1 MLKKA
6 SLNIIILFFI
16 STLLLTSCEST
27 KTKTFHEK
35 TVASS
40 NSNIKTKLGK
50 YMDNYSKKNEFSG
63 TILITKDDEILLNKG
78 YGTAD
83 YNNRL
88 PNKPQTI
95 FQIASLTKQFTAA
108 AILMLQEQNLLNVN
122 DKLDKYIY
130 DYPNGNNIT
139 IYNLLTHTSGIP
151 DFLDY
156 ADSIDTENHS
166 LTYVPEELIELF
178 KNQSLNFNAGTSFE
192 YSNSNY
198 ILLGYIIEK
207 VSNMTYEDFITNNII
222 LPLNLTSTGFLGD
235 ETVKRNRSI
244 GYYFINKYSKEQA
257 EAPKTEGLMSY
268 AAGEIYSNSQD
279 LKKWEDALFSEK
291 IISKESLN
299 QMFTP
304 YLNNYGYGWFIYENA
319 DGDTVAYH
327 SGTLPGYTSLVEK
340 NLTKNYLIVILCN
353 ENIDE
358 AVDNISTQLS
368 ELLDRK
374 YLLESTE

>member
-1 MLKKA
+1 MLKKT
-6 SLNIIILFFI
+6 SLNIMILFFI
-16 STLLLTSCEST
+16 WTLLLTGCENI

-35 TVASS
+35 TVVSS
-40 NSNIKTKLGK
+40 NSNIKTKLAR

-63 TILITKDDEILLNKG
+63 TILITKDDEVLLNKG

-83 YNNRL
+83 YNTRL
-88 PNKPQTI
+88 PNKPQTT
-95 FQIASLTKQFTAA
+95 FQIASLTKQFTAT
-108 AILMLQEQNLLNVN
+108 AILLLQEQNLLTVN
-122 DKLDKYIY
+122 DTLDKYFP

-139 IYNLLTHTSGIP
+139 IYNLLTHSSGIP

-156 ADSIDTENHS
+156 GDTINTENHS
-166 LTYVPEELIELF
+166 LTYAPEELIELF
-178 KNQSLNFNAGTSFE
+178 KNQAFNFNAGTSFE

-222 LPLNLTSTGFLGD
+222 LPLNLTSTGFLVN
-235 ETVKRNRSI
+235 ETVKKNKSI
-244 GYYFINKYSKEQA
+244 GYYFINKYSNEHA

-291 IISKESLN
+291 IITKESLN

-340 NLTKNYLIVILCN
+340 NLDKNYLMIILCN

-358 AVDNISTQLS
+358 AVDNISTELS
-368 ELLDRK
+368 ELLDRE
-374 YLLESTE
+374 YLLETNE

>member
-1 MLKKA
+1 MLKKT
-6 SLNIIILFFI
+6 SLNIMILFFI
-16 STLLLTSCEST
+16 SSLLLISCENE

-35 TVASS
+35 TVVSS
-40 NSNIKTKLGK
+40 NNNVKTKLAK

-63 TILITKDDEILLNKG
+63 TVLITKDDEVLLNKG

-83 YNNRL
+83 YNNHL
-88 PNKPQTI
+88 PNKPQTT

-122 DKLDKYIY
+122 DTLNKYIP

-139 IYNLLTHTSGIP
+139 LYNLLTHTSGIP
-151 DFLDY
+151 DYLDY
-156 ADSIDTENHS
+156 SDSVDTELLN
-166 LTYVPEELIELF
+166 LNYTPEELIELF
-178 KNQSLNFNAGTSFE
+178 KNQPFNFNAGTSFE

-198 ILLGYIIEK
+198 ALLGYIIQK
-207 VSNMTYEDFITNNII
+207 VSNITYEDFIENNII
-222 LPLNLTSTGFLGD
+222 LPLNLTSTGFLTS
-235 ETVKRNRSI
+235 ETASKNKSV

-368 ELLDRK
+368 ELLDRE
-374 YLLESTE
+374 YLSESTE

>member
-1 MLKKA
+1 MLKKT
-6 SLNIIILFFI
+6 SLNIMILFFI
-16 STLLLTSCEST
+16 STLVLTGCENV

-40 NSNIKTKLGK
+40 NSNIKTKLTR

-63 TILITKDDEILLNKG
+63 TILITKDDEVLLNKG

-83 YNNRL
+83 YNTRL
-88 PNKPQTI
+88 PNKPQTT
-95 FQIASLTKQFTAA
+95 FQIASLTKQFTAT
-108 AILMLQEQNLLNVN
+108 AILMLQEQNLLTVN
-122 DKLDKYIY
+122 DTLDKYFP

-156 ADSIDTENHS
+156 ADTIDTENHS
-166 LTYVPEELIELF
+166 LTYAPEELIELF
-178 KNQSLNFNAGTSFE
+178 KNQAFNFTAGTSFE

-222 LPLNLTSTGFLGD
+222 LPLNLTSTGFLGN
-235 ETVKRNRSI
+235 ETIKKNKSI
-244 GYYFINKYSKEQA
+244 GYYFINKYSNEHA

-291 IISKESLN
+291 VITKESLN

-340 NLTKNYLIVILCN
+340 NLDKNYLMIILCN

-358 AVDNISTQLS
+358 AVDNISTELS
-368 ELLDRK
+368 GLLDRE
-374 YLLESTE
+374 YLLETNE